1 MPAND
6 HRETYPS
13 TSRRRRQEAPSPG
26 RSIRYQP
33 TRRQSWAGK
42 SPKEILASYTPG
54 KAAPEK
60 VLGVL
65 IELFNTLHTS
75 LEKTVSHKT
84 QHERAHFLRRFFRD
98 LRLKAGFKTM
108 PDPRNLGQ
116 KHIRAMVLVWKH
128 DHLAPATIQTYLS
141 FLRGLGMWMGKH
153 GFVRSPSYY
162 GLVVDEYQRHEY
174 AQRDKSWS
182 ARGIDI
188 DTLINEVCA
197 FDGHVGACLR
207 LIRAFGLRRKE
218 AIQFRPFEHVLPFA
232 ETGLPP
238 DDKAADRY
246 VRIKG
251 KGGRVRWLAV
261 DSPARV
267 AAVGFA
273 QDQVSSQDAHI
284 GDPARDLKRNL
295 RRFDYVMEKF
305 GITLRERGATGHG
318 LRHEVLMETYT
329 GLTGVKPPV
338 RGGGPVSA
346 EADMAARQ
354 TVSTLAGHARIRASG
369 AYLGAVL
376 PKLHGRP
383 ATPRDAPKPS
393 ALRARTG
400 ASRDGNTKTFLRPCS
415 GASRGSPKR

>member
-1 MPAND
+1 MPTND
-6 HRETYPS
+6 HRETHPS
-13 TSRRRRQEAPSPG
+13 TSRRRRLEAPSPG
-26 RSIRYQP
+26 RSTQYQP
-33 TRRQSWAGK
+33 TRRQRWAGK

-60 VLGVL
+60 VLEVL

-84 QHERAHFLRRFFRD
+84 RHERAHFLRRFFRD

-116 KHIRAMVLVWKH
+116 KHIRAMVQVWKQ

-153 GFVRSPSYY
+153 GFVRSPAFY

-174 AQRDKSWS
+174 ARRDKSWS
-182 ARGIDI
+182 AQGIDI
-188 DTLINEVCA
+188 DSLINEVCT
-197 FDGHVGACLR
+197 FDRHVGACLR

-232 ETGLPP
+232 ATGLPP

-267 AAVGFA
+267 AAVAFA
-273 QDQVSSQDAHI
+273 QDQVSSQDAHM
-284 GDPARDLKRNL
+284 GDPARNLKRNL

-329 GLTGVKPPV
+329 GLTGVRPPV
-338 RGGGPVSA
+338 RGGGSVSA
-346 EADMAARQ
+346 EADMAARRS
-354 TVSTLAGHARIRASG
+354 VSALAGHARIRASG

-376 PKLHGRP
+376 PKQREQPGTKRDTPKSQSAGDDEAPDSIP
-383 ATPRDAPKPS
+383 A
-393 ALRARTG
+393 
-400 ASRDGNTKTFLRPCS
+400 
-415 GASRGSPKR
+415 

>member
-1 MPAND
+1 MPALD
-6 HRETYPS
+6 HRETQPS
-13 TSRRRRQEAPSPG
+13 TSRRRRQEPSSPG
-26 RSIRYQP
+26 RSTRYQP

-42 SPKEILASYTPG
+42 SPKEILARYTPG
-54 KAAPEK
+54 KASPEK
-60 VLGVL
+60 VLEVL

-84 QHERAHFLRRFFRD
+84 RHERAHF
-98 LRLKAGFKTM
+98 
-108 PDPRNLGQ
+108 LGQ
-116 KHIRAMVLVWKH
+116 KHIRAMVQVWKQ
-128 DHLAPATIQTYLS
+128 DHLTPATIQTYLS

-153 GFVRSPSYY
+153 GFVRSPAYY
-162 GLVVDEYQRHEY
+162 GLIVDEYQRHEY

-182 ARGIDI
+182 AQGIDI
-188 DTLINEVCA
+188 DALINDVCA

-251 KGGRVRWLAV
+251 KGGRVRWLPLE
-261 DSPARV
+261 SPARV
-267 AAVGFA
+267 AAVAFA
-273 QDQVSSQDAHI
+273 QDQASSRDAHM
-284 GDPARDLKRNL
+284 GDPTRDLKRNL

-305 GITLRERGATGHG
+305 GITLRGRGATGHG

-329 GLTGVKPPV
+329 GLTGALPPV
-338 RGGGPVSA
+338 RGGGPVA
-346 EADMAARQ
+346 PEGDIAARR
-354 TVSTLAGHARIRASG
+354 TVSALAGHARIRASG

-376 PKLHGRP
+376 PKLREQP
-383 ATPRDAPKPS
+383 ATRRGAPPPRSPGDDEAPGPVP
-393 ALRARTG
+393 T
-400 ASRDGNTKTFLRPCS
+400 
-415 GASRGSPKR
+415 

>member
-1 MPAND
+1 MTALD
-6 HRETYPS
+6 HRETQPS
-13 TSRRRRQEAPSPG
+13 TSRRRRQEPSSPG
-26 RSIRYQP
+26 RSTRYQP

-42 SPKEILASYTPG
+42 SPEEILARYTPG
-54 KAAPEK
+54 KASPEK
-60 VLGVL
+60 VLEVL

-84 QHERAHFLRRFFRD
+84 RHERAQFLRRFFRD

-116 KHIRAMVLVWKH
+116 KHIHAMVQVWKQ
-128 DHLAPATIQTYLS
+128 DQLAPATIQTYLS

-153 GFVRSPSYY
+153 GFVRGPAYY

-182 ARGIDI
+182 AQGIDI
-188 DTLINEVCA
+188 DTLINDVCA

-207 LIRAFGLRRKE
+207 LIRALGLRRKE
-218 AIQFRPFEHVLPFA
+218 AIQVRPFEHVLPFA

-251 KGGRVRWLAV
+251 KGGRVRWLPL

-267 AAVGFA
+267 AAVAFA
-273 QDQVSSQDAHI
+273 QDQAGSRDAHM
-284 GDPARDLKRNL
+284 GDPTRDLKRNL

-329 GLTGVKPPV
+329 GLTGALPPV
-338 RGGGPVSA
+338 RGGGPVA
-346 EADMAARQ
+346 PEGDIAARR
-354 TVSTLAGHARIRASG
+354 TVSALAGHARTRASG
-369 AYLGAVL
+369 AYLGSSAVMRS
-376 PKLHGRP
+376 KGRKAPP
-383 ATPRDAPKPS
+383 AQEPDDPVS
-393 ALRARTG
+393 A
-400 ASRDGNTKTFLRPCS
+400 
-415 GASRGSPKR
+415 